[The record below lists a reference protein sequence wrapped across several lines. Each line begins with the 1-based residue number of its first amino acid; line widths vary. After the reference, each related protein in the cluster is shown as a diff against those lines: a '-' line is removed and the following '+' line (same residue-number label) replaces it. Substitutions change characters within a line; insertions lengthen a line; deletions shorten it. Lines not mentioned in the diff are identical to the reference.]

1 MYYNHEKQIKTSCAA
16 DHLALQM
23 RFWARTFSAIR
34 PQPASAALTCRSS
47 PCSPSPPAWV
57 GRRLLLSAR
66 VWRKREVE
74 AGRGGGGGGVGR
86 RKKGGIEGV
95 GERESENDKKQ
106 AWRPHNKKPESELGS
121 GPSCDPRGWG
131 AQFWNGL
138 LRLQLRY
145 HS

>member
-1 MYYNHEKQIKTSCAA
+1 MFTVAA
-16 DHLALQM
+16 GM
-23 RFWARTFSAIR
+23 GW
-34 PQPASAALTCRSS
+34 PQVTA
-47 PCSPSPPAWV
+47 
-57 GRRLLLSAR
+57 LSAGLEEEGSGG
-66 VWRKREVE
+66 RE
-74 AGRGGGGGGVGR
+74 
-86 RKKGGIEGV
+86 GGIEGV

>member
-1 MYYNHEKQIKTSCAA
+1 MFTVAA
-16 DHLALQM
+16 GM
-23 RFWARTFSAIR
+23 GW
-34 PQPASAALTCRSS
+34 PQVTA
-47 PCSPSPPAWV
+47 
-57 GRRLLLSAR
+57 LSAGLEEEGSGG
-66 VWRKREVE
+66 REG
-74 AGRGGGGGGVGR
+74 GRGGGVGR

-131 AQFWNGL
+131 AQFWDGL